1 MSDPAKSVE
10 IEDVLSSIR
19 RLVSE
24 EGRFEARPKGPAVR
38 PGKLVLTPALRVADR
53 AEADAR
59 TDKQVLANTA
69 TDEPVKVDP
78 SADELLQADA
88 SADEFVE
95 VDTAS
100 DELVEANS
108 AADELVQEPEAGS
121 EGETVDASAPWNDPD
136 ATLFSAAQAAG
147 EPIIQADH
155 AVAEEGFPE
164 PEALHEPDAPDAEL
178 VLASEE
184 PLSARIEVL
193 EAVIAQTDD
202 NWEPDGLSPDAY
214 SGTRVEAM
222 EWQDHLS
229 PASDEGTVDEST
241 AEEIPVDVADESIE
255 FDADEA
261 SDYDELEDERS
272 ILSPE
277 EGYLDEESLRE
288 LVADI
293 VREELQGAL
302 GERITRNVRKLV
314 RREIHRAL
322 TAQEF
327 E

>member
-24 EGRFEARPKGPAVR
+24 EGRSEGRSKGPATR

-53 AEADAR
+53 SEDETPAE
-59 TDKQVLANTA
+59 
-69 TDEPVKVDP
+69 EPV
-78 SADELLQADA
+78 LQADA
-88 SADEFVE
+88 EAEGGADE
-95 VDTAS
+95 
-100 DELVEANS
+100 
-108 AADELVQEPEAGS
+108 
-121 EGETVDASAPWNDPD
+121 ASAPWTDPD

-147 EPIIQADH
+147 EPIIETNP
-155 AVAEEGFPE
+155 VVEEEDIPE
-164 PEALHEPDAPDAEL
+164 PAMLAEL
-178 VLASEE
+178 DVPDIDVALDTEE

-202 NWEPDGLSPDAY
+202 DWEPDGLSPDAY

-222 EWQDHLS
+222 EWQDHLA
-229 PASDEGTVDEST
+229 P
-241 AEEIPVDVADESIE
+241 AEEEATQVEFSTDDAPVSFDHDVDDPEME
-255 FDADEA
+255 
-261 SDYDELEDERS
+261 DELEDERS